1 MHQCSSSD
9 GGTRNAILNVNV
21 NVNIIDVDIDIVF
34 PVLWLTSC
42 LAIIG
47 RMAIWRRANR
57 AYTQIESPGGS
68 TGVDVTMSSSALSL
82 FPGE

>member
-42 LAIIG
+42 LPAMG
-47 RMAIWRRANR
+47 HVARNKWGV
-57 AYTQIESPGGS
+57 YS
-68 TGVDVTMSSSALSL
+68 T
-82 FPGE
+82 